1 MDRHRVA
8 IVIPAFNE
16 ENTISKVIKE
26 ANKFGKVIV
35 INDGS
40 KDKTS
45 KIAKKAGAIVKNHK
59 TNKGYDAALNTGFKT
74 AAKLKTSFIIT
85 LDADGQH
92 KTELIKKFTDLLESG
107 ATIVIG
113 VRNKKNRFAEHLF
126 SFYTKYRYNILDPL
140 CGLKG
145 YRLEAY
151 KLFGY
156 FDNYKSIGTQLMIKN
171 IILGKSFKQVYFNV
185 KNRDG
190 KAKFGNLI
198 VGNLK
203 ILRSLFCAM
212 LRTH

>member
-8 IVIPAFNE
+8 IIIPAFNE
-16 ENTISKVIKE
+16 EKTISKVIKG
-26 ANKFGKVIV
+26 ANKYGKAILV
-35 INDGS
+35 NDGS
-40 KDKTS
+40 NDKTAR
-45 KIAKKAGAIVKNHK
+45 IAKKLGAIVKTHT
-59 TNKGYDAALNTGFKT
+59 TNKGYDAALNTGFKI
-74 AAKLKTSFIIT
+74 AAKLKTNFVIT
-85 LDADGQH
+85 MDADGQH

-107 ATIVIG
+107 TTIVLG

-151 KLFGY
+151 KLIGY

-171 IILGKSFKQVYFNV
+171 IILGKSFKQVYFDV

-203 ILRSLFCAM
+203 ILRSLFYLM
-212 LRTH
+212 LRIS